1 MKHVVYFLS
10 GVMIFILTIMLLLT
24 LSRKTAS
31 DVEVA
36 DSVHHVLETTVENVL
51 DEKRADYAIDS
62 KEEFIADFTE
72 SLLATIDT
80 ASDIEVSVYEYDPVA
95 GILSVKVKETY
106 KEPDGSLGTAE
117 CTATV
122 IVDYE
127 AKDPLPDQ
135 ISINMHYIDVNG
147 QYKSYKT
154 MTVRE
159 GTKLSEIEKPSDA
172 LADGAWVYDIDYSA
186 VSWGDASNPGLEIT
200 KTMSKLE
207 TTTVDGTDKYSL
219 NLYYNIPSGL
229 YGTDGSYTTWQ
240 QLKAGGYITV
250 SNGVLNGGSNKAAM
264 NGKLV
269 IDPEVKSIK
278 DNGNYTN
285 GAFYGCSGLT
295 AVACPRDMVIEARG
309 AFCGCQNLVYLN
321 VPKSTSFIS
330 DTVSVCRSLRELTF
344 PDGLTTIGWQAMQD
358 CSGLIKVTLP
368 STLKTMDGKCFQ
380 ACTSLTGITIPD
392 SIVEIGNYNFIDC
405 SSLASV
411 TYKGVTYTKK
421 TDAIN
426 ALKVNGVTVGTGI
439 FDGTA
444 MK

>member
-1 MKHVVYFLS
+1 
-10 GVMIFILTIMLLLT
+10 
-24 LSRKTAS
+24 
-31 DVEVA
+31 
-36 DSVHHVLETTVENVL
+36 
-51 DEKRADYAIDS
+51 
-62 KEEFIADFTE
+62 
-72 SLLATIDT
+72 
-80 ASDIEVSVYEYDPVA
+80 
-95 GILSVKVKETY
+95 
-106 KEPDGSLGTAE
+106 
-117 CTATV
+117 
-122 IVDYE
+122 
-127 AKDPLPDQ
+127 
-135 ISINMHYIDVNG
+135 
-147 QYKSYKT
+147 
-154 MTVRE
+154 
-159 GTKLSEIEKPSDA
+159 
-172 LADGAWVYDIDYSA
+172 
-186 VSWGDASNPGLEIT
+186 
-200 KTMSKLE
+200 
-207 TTTVDGTDKYSL
+207 
-219 NLYYNIPSGL
+219 
-229 YGTDGSYTTWQ
+229 
-240 QLKAGGYITV
+240 
-250 SNGVLNGGSNKAAM
+250 M

-295 AVACPRDMVIEARG
+295 AVACPRDMLIEARG
-309 AFCGCQNLVYLN
+309 AFCGCRNLVYLN
-321 VPKSTSFIS
+321 VPKSTNFIS

-380 ACTSLTGITIPD
+380 SCTSLAAITIPD

-426 ALKVNGVTVGTGI
+426 ALKANGVTVGTGI